1 MTTRQPSPPGRTAA
15 PPPPEE
21 RPRLDRPNLADG
33 LAAGTAARVLAMRL
47 VMLGVLGVSASLSDG
62 VLHAGSHWFILG
74 GYAVSS
80 LWIAATVR
88 RRNSARLAWIA
99 TLLDAGLAAYI
110 VLEYMMAASEFAD
123 EPGTLVSRLPAFLLL
138 LESGLTLRP
147 RHTAVFA
154 ALVAGVWSGA
164 LGLGLLDPR
173 LGLPP
178 AGPQVFGL
186 LSFLVASTFV
196 IEGAF
201 RLRRGFAAMLRL
213 EHERATLAR
222 FVPAGIDL
230 VRRDGPTAL
239 QPRHACLLALD
250 IRGFSALTRAWGE
263 ARVLDWL
270 LAVRAL
276 AHAAVTQHGGL
287 VDKYVGDGVLAQ
299 FVDGTPAEQAAAA
312 LACVRE
318 IEARMDRMNE
328 ARRRRDL
335 PPLALT
341 ASLHAGEVLVGVL
354 DDGLRAEFTVLGP
367 AMNALARVE
376 ARAKR
381 ENLSVAVSKRVM
393 RLLGPAA
400 PAGHRLPRR
409 PGEEDCPDLYGLEP
423 VSLADPPA
431 DPSAASSADPLADPL
446 ADPSSVPTAV
456 S

>member
-1 MTTRQPSPPGRTAA
+1 MTTPDRTPPDRGAALQPGRPRPAVPRPAA
-15 PPPPEE
+15 DESG
-21 RPRLDRPNLADG
+21 LAAG
-33 LAAGTAARVLAMRL
+33 LAAGTATRMLAMRL
-47 VMLGVLGVSASLSDG
+47 AMLGVLAVSAHLSDG

-80 LWIAATVR
+80 LWLAATAR
-88 RRNSARLAWIA
+88 RRGGARLAWIA
-99 TLLDAGLAAYI
+99 TLLDAALAAYI
-110 VLEYMMAASEFAD
+110 VLEHMVAAAEVAD
-123 EPGTLVSRLPAFLLL
+123 EPGTMASRLPAFLLL

-154 ALVAGVWSGA
+154 AIVAGVWSGA
-164 LGLGLLDPR
+164 LGLGLLDPH

-178 AGPQVFGL
+178 AANVFGL
-186 LSFLVASTFV
+186 LSFLVAAAFV
-196 IEGAF
+196 IEGAL
-201 RLRRGFAAMLRL
+201 RLRRGVATMLRL

-250 IRGFSALTRAWGE
+250 IRGFSALTRRWGE

-276 AHAAVTQHGGL
+276 AHAAVTERGGL

-299 FVDGTPAEQAAAA
+299 FVDGAPAEQAAAA

-318 IEARMDRMNE
+318 IEARMHAMNE
-328 ARRRRDL
+328 ARRREGL
-335 PPLALT
+335 PALALT
-341 ASLHAGEVLVGVL
+341 AAVHAGEVLVGVL
-354 DDGLRAEFTVLGP
+354 DDGWRAEFTVLGP

-381 ENLSVAVSKRVM
+381 ENLAVAVSKRVM
-393 RLLGPAA
+393 RLLGPDA
-400 PAGHRLPRR
+400 PAGRRLPRR
-409 PGEEDCPDLYGLEP
+409 PGEEDCPDLFGL
-423 VSLADPPA
+423 
-431 DPSAASSADPLADPL
+431 DPLPVGAPAPISPDLP
-446 ADPSSVPTAV
+446 VTAAP
-456 S
+456 

>member
-1 MTTRQPSPPGRTAA
+1 MTRRHPRPPDREAA
-15 PPPPEE
+15 P
-21 RPRLDRPNLADG
+21 RLAEDRPNLAAG

-47 VMLGVLGVSASLSDG
+47 VMLLLLLVSAYLSDG

-80 LWIAATVR
+80 LWLALTVR

-99 TLLDAGLAAYI
+99 TLLDAALAVYI
-110 VLEYMMAASEFAD
+110 VLEYMMAAADAAD
-123 EPGTLVSRLPAFLLL
+123 EPGTMASRLPAFLLL
-138 LESGLTLRP
+138 LESGLSLRL

-154 ALVAGVWSGA
+154 AVVAGVWSGA
-164 LGLGLLDPR
+164 LGLGLLNPG

-178 AGPQVFGL
+178 AGPQLFGL
-186 LSFLVASTFV
+186 LSFLVASAFV
-196 IEGAF
+196 IEGVA
-201 RLRRGFAAMLRL
+201 RLRRGIATMLRL

-222 FVPAGIDL
+222 FVPTGVDL
-230 VRRDGPTAL
+230 VRRDGTTAL

-250 IRGFSALTRAWGE
+250 IRGFSALTRRWGE
-263 ARVLDWL
+263 ARVVDWL

-276 AHAAVTQHGGL
+276 AHAAVTRQGGL

-299 FVDGTPAEQAAAA
+299 FIDGAPDVQAAAA

-318 IEARMDRMNE
+318 IEERMRRMNE
-328 ARRRRDL
+328 IRLREGL
-335 PPLALT
+335 PALALT

-381 ENLSVAVSKRVM
+381 EDLSVAVSKRVL

-400 PAGHRLPRR
+400 PPARRLARR
-409 PGEEDCPDLYGLEP
+409 PGEEDCPDLFGLDP
-423 VSLADPPA
+423 VPA
-431 DPSAASSADPLADPL
+431 
-446 ADPSSVPTAV
+446 VV

>member
-1 MTTRQPSPPGRTAA
+1 MTTPDRTPPDRDAA
-15 PPPPEE
+15 PHPEAARAAAP
-21 RPRLDRPNLADG
+21 RPAADESALAAG
-33 LAAGTAARVLAMRL
+33 LAAGTATRMLAMRL
-47 VMLGVLGVSASLSDG
+47 VMLLVLAVSAHLSDG

-80 LWIAATVR
+80 LWLAATAR
-88 RRNSARLAWIA
+88 RRGGARLAWIA
-99 TLLDAGLAAYI
+99 TLLDAALAAYI
-110 VLEYMMAASEFAD
+110 VLEYMMAATEVAD
-123 EPGTLVSRLPAFLLL
+123 EPGTMASRLPAFLLL

-164 LGLGLLDPR
+164 LGLGLLDPH

-178 AGPQVFGL
+178 AGPNVFGL
-186 LSFLVASTFV
+186 LSFLVAAAFV
-196 IEGAF
+196 IEGAL
-201 RLRRGFAAMLRL
+201 RLRRGVATMLRL

-250 IRGFSALTRAWGE
+250 IRGFSALTRRWGE

-276 AHAAVTQHGGL
+276 AHAAVTGRGGL

-299 FVDGTPAEQAAAA
+299 FVDGAPAEQAAAA
-312 LACVRE
+312 LACMRE
-318 IEARMDRMNE
+318 IEARMHAMNE
-328 ARRRRDL
+328 ARRREGL
-335 PPLALT
+335 PALALT

-354 DDGLRAEFTVLGP
+354 DDGWRAEFTVLGP

-381 ENLSVAVSKRVM
+381 ENLAVAVSKRVM
-393 RLLGPAA
+393 RLLGPDA
-400 PAGHRLPRR
+400 PAGRRLPRR
-409 PGEEDCPDLYGLEP
+409 PGEEDCPDLFGL
-423 VSLADPPA
+423 
-431 DPSAASSADPLADPL
+431 DPLPVAAPAPISPDLP
-446 ADPSSVPTAV
+446 ATAAP
-456 S
+456 

>member
-1 MTTRQPSPPGRTAA
+1 MTSPPSS
-15 PPPPEE
+15 PPHRGTTP
-21 RPRLDRPNLADG
+21 RPADHGPNLADG
-33 LAAGTAARVLAMRL
+33 LAAGTATRVLAMRL
-47 VMLGVLGVSASLSDG
+47 MMLGVLGLSAHLSDG

-80 LWIAATVR
+80 LWLALTAR
-88 RRNSARLAWIA
+88 RRNSGRLAWIA
-99 TLLDAGLAAYI
+99 TLLDAALAAYI
-110 VLEYMMAASEFAD
+110 VLEYMMAASDAVD
-123 EPGTLVSRLPAFLLL
+123 EPGALASRLPAFLLL

-147 RHTAVFA
+147 RQTAVFA

-164 LGLGLLDPR
+164 LGLGLLYPG

-178 AGPQVFGL
+178 AGPQAFGL
-186 LSFLVASTFV
+186 LSFLVASAFV

-201 RLRRGFAAMLRL
+201 RLRRGVATMLRL

-230 VRRDGPTAL
+230 VRRDGATAL

-263 ARVLDWL
+263 ARVVEWL
-270 LAVRAL
+270 LSVRAL
-276 AHAAVTQHGGL
+276 AHAAVTERGGL

-299 FVDGTPAEQAAAA
+299 FVAGAPAEQAAAA
-312 LACVRE
+312 LACVWE
-318 IEARMDRMNE
+318 IEFRMQRMNE
-328 ARRRRDL
+328 ARRREGL
-335 PPLALT
+335 PALALT

-381 ENLSVAVSKRVM
+381 ENLAVAVSKRVM

-400 PAGHRLPRR
+400 PAGRRLPRR
-409 PGEEDCPDLYGLEP
+409 AGEEDCPDLFGLDP
-423 VSLADPPA
+423 VPIPASPPVPA
-431 DPSAASSADPLADPL
+431 VAS
-446 ADPSSVPTAV
+446 
-456 S
+456 

>member
-1 MTTRQPSPPGRTAA
+1 MTTRQPSPPGRTTA
-15 PPPPEE
+15 P
-21 RPRLDRPNLADG
+21 RRAGDRPHLADG
-33 LAAGTAARVLAMRL
+33 LAAGTAVRVLAMRL
-47 VMLGVLGVSASLSDG
+47 VMLGVLAVSAFLSDG

-110 VLEYMMAASEFAD
+110 VLEFMMAASDGAD
-123 EPGTLVSRLPAFLLL
+123 EPGTMASRLPAFLLL

-147 RHTAVFA
+147 RHTVVFA

-164 LGLGLLDPR
+164 LGLGLLNPH

-186 LSFLVASTFV
+186 LSFVVAAAFV

-230 VRRDGPTAL
+230 VRRDGATVL

-250 IRGFSALTRAWGE
+250 IRGFSALTRRWGE

-276 AHAAVTQHGGL
+276 AHAAVTEHGGL
-287 VDKYVGDGVLAQ
+287 VDKYVGDGILAQ
-299 FVDGTPAEQAAAA
+299 FVDGTPAGQAAAA

-318 IEARMDRMNE
+318 IEARMERMNE
-328 ARRRRDL
+328 ARRRQDL

-381 ENLSVAVSKRVM
+381 ENLAVAASKRVM
-393 RLLGPAA
+393 RLLGPDA
-400 PAGHRLPRR
+400 PPARRLPRR
-409 PGEEDCPDLYGLEP
+409 PGEEDCPDLFGLEP
-423 VSLADPPA
+423 VLMAQ
-431 DPSAASSADPLADPL
+431 PSP
-446 ADPSSVPTAV
+446 VPTAV

>member
-1 MTTRQPSPPGRTAA
+1 MSRRPPSTPDRKAA
-15 PPPPEE
+15 P
-21 RPRLDRPNLADG
+21 RPAGDEPGLAAG
-33 LAAGTAARVLAMRL
+33 LAAGTATRVLAMRL
-47 VMLGVLGVSASLSDG
+47 VMLGVLGISAHLSDG
-62 VLHAGSHWFILG
+62 ALHAGSHWFILG
-74 GYAVSS
+74 GYAASS
-80 LWIAATVR
+80 LWLAVTAR
-88 RRNSARLAWIA
+88 RRDSERLAWIT
-99 TLLDAGLAAYI
+99 TLLDAALAAYI
-110 VLEYMMAASEFAD
+110 VLEYMMAAAEGAD
-123 EPGTLVSRLPAFLLL
+123 EPGTLASRLPAFLLL

-147 RHTAVFA
+147 RHTAVFV

-178 AGPQVFGL
+178 AGPHVFGL
-186 LSFLVASTFV
+186 LSFLVAGAFV
-196 IEGAF
+196 IEGSL
-201 RLRRGFAAMLRL
+201 RLRRGVATMLRL
-213 EHERATLAR
+213 ELERATLAR

-250 IRGFSALTRAWGE
+250 IRGFSALTRLWGE

-276 AHAAVTQHGGL
+276 AHAAVTDRGGL

-299 FVDGTPAEQAAAA
+299 FVDGAPAAQAAAA

-318 IEARMDRMNE
+318 IEARMCAMNE
-328 ARRRRDL
+328 TRRRQGL

-381 ENLSVAVSKRVM
+381 ENLSLAVSKRVM

-400 PAGHRLPRR
+400 PPGRRLPRR
-409 PGEEDCPDLYGLEP
+409 PGEEDCPDLFGLDP
-423 VSLADPPA
+423 VPFREASPVP
-431 DPSAASSADPLADPL
+431 AAS
-446 ADPSSVPTAV
+446 
-456 S
+456 